1 MASSTSLALRRLI
14 SSSVVP
20 RSVRPAAS
28 LRLFNTNAARSYEEG
43 DNRNHRPNRTV
54 SPRGGDFFSG
64 SSSLIHDSFVEK
76 LLNRSIWL
84 WFWFMWQ
91 TCLHQRGAWARC
103 LISWI
108 RSAKALCWHHQERDV
123 DGTWK
128 RKTTGCTWGSIC
140 RGWAETREDVK
151 LALEQNTLVIKGEGK
166 TEEGDEDDGRKFS
179 SRIGLPEKVYKTDE
193 IKAEMKNGVLKV
205 VVPKLKED
213 ERYNVRHIQVD

>member
-28 LRLFNTNAARSYEEG
+28 LRLFNTNAARSYEEEE
-43 DNRNHRPNRTV
+43 DRNHRPNRTV
-54 SPRGGDFFSG
+54 SPRGGDFFSDMFTPTRSLSQVLNFMDQIG
-64 SSSLIHDSFVEK
+64 DSPLLASS
-76 LLNRSIWL
+76 
-84 WFWFMWQ
+84 
-91 TCLHQRGAWARC
+91 GAR
-103 LISWI
+103 
-108 RSAKALCWHHQERDV
+108 
-123 DGTWK
+123 
-128 RKTTGCTWGSIC
+128 
-140 RGWAETREDVK
+140 RGWD

-166 TEEGDEDDGRKFS
+166 TEEGDEEDGRKFS
-179 SRIGLPEKVYKTDE
+179 SRIGLPEIVYKTDE

>member
-54 SPRGGDFFSG
+54 SPRGGDFFSDMFTPTRSLSQVLNFMDQIG
-64 SSSLIHDSFVEK
+64 ESPLLASS
-76 LLNRSIWL
+76 
-84 WFWFMWQ
+84 
-91 TCLHQRGAWARC
+91 GAR
-103 LISWI
+103 
-108 RSAKALCWHHQERDV
+108 
-123 DGTWK
+123 
-128 RKTTGCTWGSIC
+128 
-140 RGWAETREDVK
+140 RGWD